1 MNDETRLPADVALL
15 KRCRKAGFS
24 ARKAE
29 SMVVELF
36 RIEKKMQHEVKELSE
51 RMDSRFSE
59 IISRMDAGFA
69 AIRSEMAT
77 KAEVKAVEDRL
88 LQVIS
93 WRLVI
98 FMAVFTVMGAGL
110 FALMGRLFVP

>member
-36 RIEKKMQHEVKELSE
+36 RIEKKMQNDTNARFNELIAEIKEL
-51 RMDSRFSE
+51 RSE
-59 IISRMDAGFA
+59 I
-69 AIRSEMAT
+69 

-98 FMAVFTVMGAGL
+98 FMAIFTVTGAGL
-110 FALMGRLFVP
+110 FALMGGLFVP